1 MILYPQGRSNWVA
14 APQNDTFLDREDR
27 QMDEQSHAI
36 LSILQDLGLA
46 GEPSGLAGRPSDLAG
61 WPLGGGRMHIWTDC
75 ISSQSIGLQVFKSSC
90 FRMLQ
95 FSNQRFLCRSRL
107 KSASD

>member
-27 QMDEQSHAI
+27 QMDERSHAI

-61 WPLGGGRMHIWTDC
+61 WPLGGDKYTDE
-75 ISSQSIGLQVFKSSC
+75 QH
-90 FRMLQ
+90 
-95 FSNQRFLCRSRL
+95 FLTFYQIVGFQIFMF
-107 KSASD
+107 

>member
-27 QMDEQSHAI
+27 QMDERSHAI

-61 WPLGGGRMHIWTDC
+61 WPLGGDRMVGSTYGRTAYPYILEDC
-75 ISSQSIGLQVFKSSC
+75 
-90 FRMLQ
+90 
-95 FSNQRFLCRSRL
+95 RFLNL
-107 KSASD
+107 HV